1 MFLKKLMINN
11 NFTFIIPAAGKSKR
25 FYNKKSK
32 IFYRYKKKLLIEHVI
47 EKCIKISREI
57 FIVSNKKNYNFL
69 KIFLKKKKFKNI
81 KVIIQKDSIGMGHAV
96 HLALKKVK
104 TKFSGVIWADQIY
117 LKKQTILKSINF
129 FLKNN
134 ALLTFPVFKRKNPYV
149 LILRDKKK
157 NFLDLIQSR
166 ESLKKNKYGET
177 DCGFF
182 IFKTNKVRKK
192 LSDLIKEK
200 KIYSKRTREIDF
212 LSSFKFLKKYGKINT
227 IQALSFKDTIG
238 INSKKDLL

>member
-1 MFLKKLMINN
+1 MINN

-57 FIVSNKKNYNFL
+57 FIVSNKKNYNYL
-69 KIFLKKKKFKNI
+69 KVFLKKKKFKNI

-149 LILRDKKK
+149 LILRDKK
-157 NFLDLIQSR
+157 
-166 ESLKKNKYGET
+166 T
-177 DCGFF
+177 
-182 IFKTNKVRKK
+182 
-192 LSDLIKEK
+192 IKSEK
-200 KIYSKRTREIDF
+200 G
-212 LSSFKFLKKYGKINT
+212 FLKIEIEYKINNESYYSLCVL
-227 IQALSFKDTIG
+227 QKKGLKRKSHKES
-238 INSKKDLL
+238 SKQRNYWFYAKV

>member
-1 MFLKKLMINN
+1 MINN

-57 FIVSNKKNYNFL
+57 FIVSNKKNYNYL
-69 KIFLKKKKFKNI
+69 KVFLKKKKFKNI

-96 HLALKKVK
+96 YLALKKVK

-134 ALLTFPVFKRKNPYV
+134 ALLTFPVFKRKNPYI

-157 NFLDLIQSR
+157 
-166 ESLKKNKYGET
+166 
-177 DCGFF
+177 FF
-182 IFKTNKVRKK
+182 RF
-192 LSDLIKEK
+192 
-200 KIYSKRTREIDF
+200 
-212 LSSFKFLKKYGKINT
+212 NT
-227 IQALSFKDTIG
+227 IKG
-238 INSKKDLL
+238 IS

>member
-1 MFLKKLMINN
+1 MIEK
-11 NFTFIIPAAGKSKR
+11 NFTFIIPAAGRSIR

-32 IFYRYKKKLLIEHVI
+32 IFYKYKKKFLIEHVI
-47 EKCIKISREI
+47 DKCTKITKKI
-57 FIVSNKKNYNFL
+57 IIVSNKKNLNDLKLFL
-69 KIFLKKKKFKNI
+69 EKKKIKYIKIVLQKNP
-81 KVIIQKDSIGMGHAV
+81 KGMGHAV
-96 HLALKKVK
+96 NLALKKVK

-117 LKKQTILKSINF
+117 LRKQTILKSINF
-129 FLKNN
+129 FLKNDD
-134 ALLTFPVFKRKNPYV
+134 LLTFPVFKRKNPYV
-149 LILRDKKK
+149 SILRDKKK

-166 ESLKKNKYGET
+166 ETLKKNKYGET

-182 IFKTNKVRKK
+182 IFKTNKVRKI

-200 KIYSKRTREIDF
+200 KIYSKKTREIDF